1 MKLVSQ
7 VKLVVEKEH
16 LDVLTRT
23 LATMNQAANEVSS
36 VAWQHRVFSRIPLRR
51 TCYYEIRSQ
60 FGLGAQATQSVIRKV
75 ADAYKLDKNTRREFR
90 LDGAVT
96 YDDRMLSWNLDS
108 RTVSIWTVS
117 GRGTAAFVG
126 GARQLK
132 LLTLRKGE
140 SDLVLR
146 DGKFFLFAT
155 CDEQEP
161 RAVYSGKV
169 LGIDRG
175 IANIATCSN
184 GQNYNGKGVNR
195 VRHRNEA
202 LRACLQHKGT
212 KSAKRLL
219 KKRKRKE
226 QRFVRDT
233 NHKISYRVVREA
245 QRTGAGIALEDLQG
259 IRDRTR
265 VRKSQRRNHN
275 SWSYYQSGQF
285 IEYKTRRQGVPFTT
299 VDPHYTSQHC
309 PCCGHI
315 SRKNRPNRDLFHCKV
330 CGFAG
335 PADVVA
341 SVNIASLGQLQFEQN
356 QLKSEAGRG
365 EVTRPNAGVQSDL
378 QNSQELE
385 PIGLVPKKR
394 TVALLRPE
402 DLSVVLL
409 ASSAH
414 ESRVG

>member
-1 MKLVSQ
+1 MKLVAQ
-7 VKLVVEKEH
+7 VKLLVSEEH
-16 LDVLTRT
+16 VDVFVRT
-23 LATMNQAANEVSS
+23 LATMNSAANEVSS
-36 VAWQHRVFSRIPLRR
+36 VAWGKRVFSRVGLQRV
-51 TCYYEIRSQ
+51 CYHEMKRA
-60 FGLGAQATQSVIRKV
+60 FGLGAQAAIHVTRKV
-75 ADAYKLDKNTRREFR
+75 ADSYKFDKLVRREFR

-96 YDDRMLSWNLDS
+96 YDDRMLSWNIDQ
-108 RTVSIWTVS
+108 RTVSIWTID
-117 GRGTAAFVG
+117 GRVMIPFVCG
-126 GARQLK
+126 ERQLK
-132 LLTLRKGE
+132 LLACRKGE

-146 DGKFFLFAT
+146 DGMFFLYAT
-155 CDEQEP
+155 CDAEEP
-161 RAVYSGKV
+161 EALYVGKV

-184 GQNYNGKGVNR
+184 GQNYTGKGVNR

-202 LRACLQHKGT
+202 LRARLQHKGT

-265 VRKSQRRNHN
+265 VRKSQRRQHH
-275 SWSYYQSGQF
+275 SWSYYQLGQF
-285 IEYKTRRQGVPFTT
+285 IEYKTKRQGVPFTT

-309 PCCGHI
+309 PCCGHT
-315 SRKNRPNRDLFHCKV
+315 SRKNRPNRDLFLCKV
-330 CGFAG
+330 CGLAG

-341 SVNIASLGQLQFEQN
+341 SVNIASLGQLVFERY
-356 QLKSEAGRG
+356 QLKSEVGRG

-378 QNSQELE
+378 EQLLE

-402 DLSVVLL
+402 DLSVALL
-409 ASSAH
+409 ASSAL
-414 ESRVG
+414 